1 MIADLAAH
9 YRIPIALHNVSGLML
24 NMASQQV
31 AAAVFNCPR
40 IECAAG
46 ADRIPWA
53 TKNPIVIKN
62 GYMEISKEPGL
73 GVELNHEYLKAN
85 RADGEPWWG

>member
-1 MIADLAAH
+1 
-9 YRIPIALHNVSGLML
+9 
-24 NMASQQV
+24 
-31 AAAVFNCPR
+31 
-40 IECAAG
+40 
-46 ADRIPWA
+46 
-53 TKNPIVIKN
+53 VIKN